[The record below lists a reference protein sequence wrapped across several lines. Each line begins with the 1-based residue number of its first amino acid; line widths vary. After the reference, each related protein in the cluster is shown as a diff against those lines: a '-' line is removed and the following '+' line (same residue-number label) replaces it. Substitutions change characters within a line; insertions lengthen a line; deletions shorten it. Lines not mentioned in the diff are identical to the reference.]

1 MSCNAGRPHKT
12 SKNTDTSKNRHHHCW
27 CYVFITQEK
36 HISSAVRTELDLRG
50 DVSGSTASS
59 HATDHE
65 LLEIKVRTLL
75 HCLPAGCPVF
85 VPVKWVMPVLLFLR
99 PECWFLCGYYFK
111 VNLLLWQNK
120 QPTLCDTDNGFPARE
135 MISEETRAEILYWS
149 RVTTQT
155 WIVHLIGS
163 KLASTN

>member
-111 VNLLLWQNK
+111 VNLLLWHRQRLPSARNDIRGNEGRNSILITCYYTDLDSTSDWFK
-120 QPTLCDTDNGFPARE
+120 ICFNQLEAQPRLDG
-135 MISEETRAEILYWS
+135 
-149 RVTTQT
+149 
-155 WIVHLIGS
+155 
-163 KLASTN
+163 

>member
-1 MSCNAGRPHKT
+1 MSHNAGRPYKT
-12 SKNTDTSKNRHHHCW
+12 SKNTDTSKNKHHHCW

-85 VPVKWVMPVLLFLR
+85 VPVKWVMPVCFSWGLSVGFFVAITLKLIYYSKINSRHFATPTTASQRAKWCPRERGQKFYTDHVLLHR
-99 PECWFLCGYYFK
+99 PG
-111 VNLLLWQNK
+111 
-120 QPTLCDTDNGFPARE
+120 
-135 MISEETRAEILYWS
+135 
-149 RVTTQT
+149 
-155 WIVHLIGS
+155 
-163 KLASTN
+163 